1 MEMGNLVATLFLVLG
16 PIYLIYM
23 LVRLVRWLG
32 RKQPPVPPPLPDIA
46 NGPGRYKV
54 TGVDRETKMDCVQ
67 YYEAMGPD
75 NARVK
80 AELDGIV
87 VTRIERAR

>member
-23 LVRLVRWLG
+23 IVRLVRWLG
-32 RKQPPVPPPLPDIA
+32 RKQPPPPPDIV

-54 TGVDRETKMDCVQ
+54 TGVDRETKTDCVQ
-67 YYEAMGPD
+67 YYEATSLD
-75 NARVK
+75 NVRVK